1 MDDVGRWYA
10 DAAGRPALV
19 HGCLRIHACAGDDPV
34 LMSAVRARSRLI
46 RNLADDLGLGT
57 QARRTATLVLASFEP
72 DAPDSGAT
80 MAEIGRRIRPMLRRR
95 DLFLPYAANRF
106 AIALASCPSSEAEAA
121 GKRLAALLDG
131 CRPPLPRLRLGIACA
146 PDHARDPCVLLRL
159 AEEALAAAAPGG
171 QRIALF
177 RRRHQTGERPAPGTS
192 AEDLIAALNGRR
204 LVLAASPARDPQTGL
219 AAFLDTSPRPMATGG
234 TLPARDIA
242 ASAERNGLSLLLDGR
257 TLELSCDYLVLHP
270 QERVAI
276 PIAAATLADP
286 AWLDMLAAHLG
297 ARPGIASRLIVKVHE
312 RAVLDPSSRGR
323 LDAMKALGVAIM
335 LTGFGAGHVAL
346 GHLHSLPVDLVRL
359 NGAFVQ
365 SLGRSVDD
373 RLLCRRLVDLAHHL
387 GLAVVAAGVCDEAA
401 ARHLAAWGVDYLA
414 NDAGTDLSRHSGPA
428 QRSLAR
434 DSTGLLP
441 SPLRGG
447 LGWGPCWRLIRSR
460 VPLTP
465 RHLTPRKAEESPGA

>member
-1 MDDVGRWYA
+1 M
-10 DAAGRPALV
+10 AAGSYWRPRPPA
-19 HGCLRIHACAGDDPV
+19 
-34 LMSAVRARSRLI
+34 
-46 RNLADDLGLGT
+46 T
-57 QARRTATLVLASFEP
+57 RRPGSPHSST
-72 DAPDSGAT
+72 
-80 MAEIGRRIRPMLRRR
+80 RRR
-95 DLFLPYAANRF
+95 VPW
-106 AIALASCPSSEAEAA
+106 
-121 GKRLAALLDG
+121 
-131 CRPPLPRLRLGIACA
+131 RP
-146 PDHARDPCVLLRL
+146 V
-159 AEEALAAAAPGG
+159 
-171 QRIALF
+171 
-177 RRRHQTGERPAPGTS
+177 
-192 AEDLIAALNGRR
+192 
-204 LVLAASPARDPQTGL
+204 
-219 AAFLDTSPRPMATGG
+219 G
-234 TLPARDIA
+234 TLPARDLA

-387 GLAVVAAGVCDEAA
+387 GLAVVAAGFATRLPHGTLPPGASTISQTTPGLISAVIPGP
-401 ARHLAAWGVDYLA
+401 RSGAWRA
-414 NDAGTDLSRHSGPA
+414 
-428 QRSLAR
+428 
-434 DSTGLLP
+434 DSTGL
-441 SPLRGG
+441 SPP
-447 LGWGPCWRLIRSR
+447 PCG
-460 VPLTP
+460 
-465 RHLTPRKAEESPGA
+465 EG